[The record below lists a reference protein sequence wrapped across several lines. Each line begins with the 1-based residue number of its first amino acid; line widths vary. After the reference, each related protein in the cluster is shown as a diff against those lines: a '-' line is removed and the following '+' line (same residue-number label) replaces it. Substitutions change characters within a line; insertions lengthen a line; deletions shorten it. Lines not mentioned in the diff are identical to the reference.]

1 MIVNDLIIGRLEKA
15 APVKIM
21 SISNIDRNSNISGS
35 IKTIE
40 FKEKEN
46 HNNYLLI
53 SKSDCPLL
61 DPL

>member
-15 APVKIM
+15 APAKIM

-46 HNNYLLI
+46 HSNYLLI
-53 SKSDCPLL
+53 SKNYCPLL